1 MKTRNT
7 IFFSKMSSR
16 FTPLRLP
23 KNDAALLDRIA
34 DRDGLT
40 RSEILRRGLRVY
52 AAIVLAEKPR
62 KPPTTPKAPAA

>member
-1 MKTRNT
+1 
-7 IFFSKMSSR
+7 
-16 FTPLRLP
+16 LP

-62 KPPTTPKAPAA
+62 KPQTPKTPAA